1 MLLLRLIVSFAE
13 RKPDSG
19 IMISRAEHFWLEGIG
34 WLKGIGRHEMPLF
47 DMGKCPRLD
56 NRAFRVRILVARS
69 ISPVFAGFGRYGS
82 SRRKANL
89 GIPPF
94 LTANR
99 PVVTEAL
106 DCRDFPRGV

>member
-1 MLLLRLIVSFAE
+1 VLLLRLIVSFAE

-56 NRAFRVRILVARS
+56 NRAFRVRIPVARS
-69 ISPVFAGFGRYGS
+69 TASDSAGFDG
-82 SRRKANL
+82 
-89 GIPPF
+89 
-94 LTANR
+94 
-99 PVVTEAL
+99 
-106 DCRDFPRGV
+106 